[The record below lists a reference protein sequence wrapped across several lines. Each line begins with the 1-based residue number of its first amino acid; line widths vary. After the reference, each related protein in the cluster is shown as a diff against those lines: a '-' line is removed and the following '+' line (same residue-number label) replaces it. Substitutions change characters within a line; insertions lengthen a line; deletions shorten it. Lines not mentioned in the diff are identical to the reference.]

1 MFFCLYLEYFFSF
14 ELFVKS
20 LRTLLRT
27 RLEWVEDRLMKNAE
41 KNGYGYVT
49 PSMARLYS
57 YLGSAPVPMSELAR
71 RLKISRQAVHQLV
84 TEGINANFLEVID
97 SPEDKRI
104 KLVKFSTN
112 GKEMSDIALAE
123 INKAE
128 LELAEH
134 LGEDNI
140 KQLRRILELEWPE
153 N

>member
-1 MFFCLYLEYFFSF
+1 LEDIFCF

-104 KLVKFSTN
+104 KLVKFSAD
-112 GKEMSDIALAE
+112 GKKMSAVALAE
-123 INKAE
+123 IHQAE
-128 LELAEH
+128 EDLAKII
-134 LGEDNI
+134 GESNV
-140 KQLRRILELEWPE
+140 KELRRILELDWPE
-153 N
+153 DL